1 MDETVLEEG
10 ERQTERMIQS
20 PRQRHALLAQS
31 QGAIEMTKIREAAGR
46 MCVGGG
52 ATVEPHGVREG
63 RMRAGIVE
71 RDGLLEMLETLRE
84 MALIG
89 QRGAEGDVPQE
100 EVERLAGALGG
111 GQGLVPDLD
120 RGRPGGRVPAPR

>member
-1 MDETVLEEG
+1 
-10 ERQTERMIQS
+10 
-20 PRQRHALLAQS
+20 
-31 QGAIEMTKIREAAGR
+31 

-52 ATVEPHGVREG
+52 ATVEPQRVREG